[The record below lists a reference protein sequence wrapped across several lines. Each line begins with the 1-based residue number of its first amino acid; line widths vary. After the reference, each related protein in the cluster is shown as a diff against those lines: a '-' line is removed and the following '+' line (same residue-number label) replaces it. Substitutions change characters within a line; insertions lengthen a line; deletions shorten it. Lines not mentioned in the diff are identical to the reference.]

1 MKILRLFLWMA
12 VLALFMVACAK
23 KPEVDPRRS
32 AQTHYQL
39 GLAYFNNGNYQ
50 QALPEFAKAV
60 ELNPSEP
67 TYHDSLGMAFM
78 FNRQLDAAISEFQ
91 EALRID
97 PKFVEAKNNLA
108 SAYLLN
114 GDLELARAT
123 LEEVLKDPFYAT
135 PQFAYFNL
143 ARIFEREGKIDD
155 AIREYRRALDIDRDF
170 VDAHNNLGRLY
181 LQQGKNDRAIE
192 EFTEATRLQPRVA
205 LYQRNLGVAYVQAG
219 ETKKARMSFQR
230 VLELER
236 DGPSAEYARRMLEE
250 LKQ

>member
-1 MKILRLFLWMA
+1 
-12 VLALFMVACAK
+12 
-23 KPEVDPRRS
+23 
-32 AQTHYQL
+32 
-39 GLAYFNNGNYQ
+39 
-50 QALPEFAKAV
+50 
-60 ELNPSEP
+60 
-67 TYHDSLGMAFM
+67 M

-91 EALRID
+91 EAIRID

-114 GDLELARAT
+114 GDLEMARAT
-123 LEEVLKDPFYAT
+123 LKEVLKNPFYVT

-143 ARIFEREGKIDD
+143 ARIFEREGNIDD
-155 AIREYRRALDIDRDF
+155 AIREYRRALDIDRDY

-181 LQQGKNDRAIE
+181 LQQGKNDLAIE

-219 ETKKARMSFQR
+219 ETQKARMSFQR

>member
-23 KPEVDPRRS
+23 KPEVDPWRS
-32 AQTHYQL
+32 AQRHHDL
-39 GLAYFNNGNYQ
+39 GLAYLRNGSYQ

-67 TYHDSLGMAFM
+67 LYHNSLGMAFM

-114 GDLELARAT
+114 GDLEMARAT
-123 LEEVLKDPFYAT
+123 LKEVLKDPFYAT
-135 PQFAYFNL
+135 PQKAYFNL
-143 ARIFEREGKIDD
+143 ARIYEREGNIDD
-155 AIREYRRALDIDRDF
+155 AIREYRRALDIDRDY
-170 VDAHNNLGRLY
+170 VDAHYNLGLLY
-181 LQQGKNDRAIE
+181 FHQGKFELAIE

-205 LYQRNLGVAYVQAG
+205 VYQRNLGVAYVQAG

-236 DGPSAEYARRMLEE
+236 DGPLAEYARRMLEE

>member
-1 MKILRLFLWMA
+1 
-12 VLALFMVACAK
+12 
-23 KPEVDPRRS
+23 
-32 AQTHYQL
+32 
-39 GLAYFNNGNYQ
+39 
-50 QALPEFAKAV
+50 
-60 ELNPSEP
+60 
-67 TYHDSLGMAFM
+67 MAFM

-91 EALRID
+91 EAIRID

-114 GDLELARAT
+114 GDLEMARAT

-155 AIREYRRALDIDRDF
+155 AIREYRRALDIDRDY

-181 LQQGKNDRAIE
+181 LQQGKNDLAIE
-192 EFTEATRLQPRVA
+192 EFTEATRLRPRVA